1 MMPIGPLMIEH
12 RLIER
17 MIEVIER
24 EVKRIKTEGRTDAS
38 FIDRVVDFIR
48 TYADRCHHGKEEG
61 ILFRELQKRNLDVT
75 HKKIMDELIEE
86 HKKGR
91 QINGRLSEANAGYRR
106 GDPSALGVILEC
118 LESLVD
124 FYPKHI
130 EKEDRRFFNPV
141 MGYFTQ
147 EEKAD
152 MLMEGH
158 EFDRELI
165 HETYRTIVEASEKQ
179 AVAP

>member
-1 MMPIGPLMIEH
+1 MLPIGPLMIEH

-17 MIEVIER
+17 MIKVIER
-24 EVKRIKTEGRTDAS
+24 EVKRMKTEGSADAT

-48 TYADRCHHGKEEG
+48 TYADLCHHGKEEG
-61 ILFRELQKRNLDVT
+61 ILFRELRKKNLDVK

-86 HKKGR
+86 HKRGR

-106 GDPSALGVILEC
+106 GDQLALGMILES

-130 EKEDRRFFNPV
+130 KKEDRLFFNPV

-147 EEKAD
+147 EEKAA
-152 MLMEGH
+152 MLTEGY

-165 HETYRTIVEASEKQ
+165 HEKYRTIVEIFENKRA
-179 AVAP
+179 